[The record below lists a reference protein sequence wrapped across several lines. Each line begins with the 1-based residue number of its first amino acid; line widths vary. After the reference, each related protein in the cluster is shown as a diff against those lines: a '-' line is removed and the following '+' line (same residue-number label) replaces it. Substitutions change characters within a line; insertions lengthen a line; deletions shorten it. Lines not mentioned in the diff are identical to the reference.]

1 MPLFRDTLAI
11 SVKELKQLR
20 RDPVS
25 LILTFMFPILLIG
38 IFIVIVAAFSAPSYN
53 IPVAVADLDNSPAS
67 KILLEKMS
75 TSRII
80 HVTQIAPTEE
90 RALRQ
95 VQTGDVMGAVVIPKG
110 FGDALARGRAFIIIQ
125 TDNSKI
131 TAPTLIQS
139 AVNNEAQDL
148 LSTAGAEFGIKS
160 ASVRVIFRPISGRP
174 PSGDSILPGFLG
186 LITILGA
193 FDDIVNA
200 ISRERERGTFPRL
213 LLSPVNIFAI
223 YSGKMF
229 ATVLLTALRTT
240 LMLVIFT
247 LMGLAVH
254 GNILWV
260 YVTTALIAIFT
271 LSFGLVISSRIRSSS
286 TLTVLEI
293 AMTFPLFGLAGT
305 TQSPELLASGGRAIA
320 RSLPCTYG
328 NEALRRIIYLGLGFN
343 AIAGDL
349 LVLLLSSLIL
359 MPIAVMLSKR
369 TMLVADLLPT
379 SPATEIQRT
388 KRGCECCQQDYRVGE
403 RFRYWDA
410 ALIKYHIG
418 HSACLTLAHC

>member
-1 MPLFRDTLAI
+1 LRALIRDSVAI
-11 SVKELKQLR
+11 SIKEIKQLG

-25 LILTFMFPILLIG
+25 LILTFMFPILLVG
-38 IFIVIVAAFSAPSYN
+38 IFIIVVAAFSAPSYN
-53 IPVAVADLDNSPAS
+53 IPVAVADLDGSPAS
-67 KILLEKMS
+67 KILVDKMS
-75 TSRII
+75 TSSVIRVIQL
-80 HVTQIAPTEE
+80 VPTQEQAFH
-90 RALRQ
+90 Q
-95 VQTGDVMGAVVIPKG
+95 VETGELMGAVVIPKG
-110 FGDALARGRAFIIIQ
+110 FGDALPRGQAFIIIQ

-131 TAPTLIQS
+131 TAPTLIQAS
-139 AVNNEAQDL
+139 VNSEAQDL
-148 LSTAGAEFGIKS
+148 LSSAGAQFGVKS
-160 ASVRVIFRPISGRP
+160 ASVQVIFRPISGRP
-174 PSGDSILPGFLG
+174 PSGDPILPGFLG

-240 LMLVIFT
+240 LMLAIFV
-247 LMGLAVH
+247 LMGLVIH
-254 GNILWV
+254 GNVLLIYL
-260 YVTTALIAIFT
+260 TTALIAVFT

-320 RSLPCTYG
+320 RSLPWTYG

-349 LVLLLSSLIL
+349 LILLLSSVVL
-359 MPIAVMLSKR
+359 MPIAIVLSKR
-369 TMLVADLLPT
+369 TM
-379 SPATEIQRT
+379 
-388 KRGCECCQQDYRVGE
+388 
-403 RFRYWDA
+403 
-410 ALIKYHIG
+410 
-418 HSACLTLAHC
+418 